1 MHPDAHAQILMSGVG
16 TFINLMEEEE
26 EEAFEKRK
34 GDFMKGHDAKTEIA
48 SRFRMMRSNLQGA
61 VKKAE
66 LVVTNAD
73 MDVKTVPRFASTDSR
88 FKDGMLMLHEAVAK
102 QGLAIKVRE
111 KAIADQNHFAKEFVF
126 FRFPIKDACGC
137 GTEERLIE
145 LCEDIE
151 ARLRSGEKVSR
162 EQITRRWVT

>member
-34 GDFMKGHDAKTEIA
+34 GDFMKGHDILTEMS

-66 LVVTNAD
+66 LVVANAD
-73 MDVKTVPRFASTDSR
+73 MEVKAVPRYAESWERGEPGNERASER
-88 FKDGMLMLHEAVAK
+88 ARRA
-102 QGLAIKVRE
+102 RE
-111 KAIADQNHFAKEFVF
+111 RARRARERVNSMADPIARWFNWAS
-126 FRFPIKDACGC
+126 
-137 GTEERLIE
+137 ERIGP
-145 LCEDIE
+145 
-151 ARLRSGEKVSR
+151 A
-162 EQITRRWVT
+162 